1 MEREVEEVPLPMN
14 KLEYLSYL
22 KTMSGYNL
30 YLQQNKE
37 DPLVELSKVCGD
49 EVNCVLYY
57 FKISCYH
64 A

>member
-1 MEREVEEVPLPMN
+1 MEEVPLPMN

-37 DPLVELSKVCGD
+37 DPLAELAKVCGE
-49 EVNCVLYY
+49 EVTCVLYY
-57 FKISCYH
+57 FKIACYH
-64 A
+64 E